1 MQPAIVVT
9 ITVAVAILFLWLQNG
24 ETGNVT
30 NTYGFADL
38 LKLAQNAGFTGQDAI
53 TAAAVAQAESAGNPN
68 AYNPETA
75 AGTPDGKGSYGL
87 WQIYLNAHPEYEGVN
102 LNDPQTNA
110 NAAFN
115 VYSEAGSSFSPW
127 TSYKNGRYAA
137 FLPTGAQNA

>member
-24 ETGNVT
+24 NPMTT
-30 NTYGFADL
+30 LDTYGFTDL
-38 LKLAQNAGFTGQDAI
+38 LKLAENAGFTGQAAI
-53 TAAAVAQAESAGNPN
+53 TAAAIAQAESAGNPN
-68 AYNPETA
+68 AYNPEMA
-75 AGTPDGKGSYGL
+75 SSAPDGKGSYGL

-137 FLPTGAQNA
+137 FLPTGVQNA